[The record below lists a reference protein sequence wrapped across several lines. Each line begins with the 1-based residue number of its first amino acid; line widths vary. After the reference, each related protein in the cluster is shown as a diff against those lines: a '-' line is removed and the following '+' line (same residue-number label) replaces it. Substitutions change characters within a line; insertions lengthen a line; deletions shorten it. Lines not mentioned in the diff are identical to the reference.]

1 MDRIHIPVAHAD
13 ADFVN
18 GVNTINSSGTRTDGD
33 QGIHIWCTLKQGAET
48 YLKVFA
54 VDSKHRKQ
62 QEKLGKGK
70 NKGIFHSQ
78 QEARKRPVHHVP
90 HRDIKQRKGMKKLV
104 KSEIPKE
111 QWDKTVD
118 RYSDCEIYK
127 VITEN
132 IDGELHSW
140 VYFREGE

>member
-1 MDRIHIPVAHAD
+1 MI
-13 ADFVN
+13 
-18 GVNTINSSGTRTDGD
+18 
-33 QGIHIWCTLKQGAET
+33 TLKNW
-48 YLKVFA
+48 
-54 VDSKHRKQ
+54 DKQ
-62 QEKLGKGK
+62 QPEVVYFVQTNYQGDE
-70 NKGIFHSQ
+70 F
-78 QEARKRPVHHVP
+78 
-90 HRDIKQRKGMKKLV
+90 MKKLV
-104 KSEIPKE
+104 RNEMSKE